1 MCQAA
6 LAHKGLRNS
15 WKNRE
20 LSKNTEEDA
29 VASRRNQISKRK
41 AHDECDPWLLPLRQ
55 ASRQV
60 ASCPV
65 QEGPGRQGAE
75 GGGAADLFPVPW
87 ALASRAARVKVLLHL
102 VVEQS
107 PSGGPLSLHLKL
119 CKAWTKQEESGFVI
133 HNYLTSSEGAT

>member
-41 AHDECDPWLLPLRQ
+41 AHDECDPWPLPLR
-55 ASRQV
+55 
-60 ASCPV
+60 
-65 QEGPGRQGAE
+65 PGRWLPAQCRRDL
-75 GGGAADLFPVPW
+75 GGRGRRAGEQQIFFLFP
-87 ALASRAARVKVLLHL
+87 
-102 VVEQS
+102 
-107 PSGGPLSLHLKL
+107 GPLPPGLH
-119 CKAWTKQEESGFVI
+119 G
-133 HNYLTSSEGAT
+133 